1 MEYPGVRLGQRGGLY
16 DLYQYYLGGGDQA
29 TGDEGPVTTVSMPV
43 TTGGGGGGQTNSMG
57 VDSNRIK
64 QPTGSPFTSFEQNRA
79 DAGAGYYGSP
89 QYTGGFAG
97 DITQTGP
104 GREFIYDPSG
114 RSYDDKGIMTG
125 VEEDP
130 GFLAKIREGILDNP
144 LFAAASSF
152 ASPFVTAGKSILDKF
167 GEMLPINMRAITEQQ
182 GLQQGTAIDDIG
194 RVAFQDFGIRED
206 GTYGAL
212 SRDDPRNIFAGLN
225 YSMIDQSTIDKMK
238 NRLNKTIA
246 KTTDENKLNTYRN
259 RLKIIDQAW
268 STKQKVDDISKEIYR
283 KKKNQGFTKGTTAGP
298 SGFIGLSKGM
308 DVSIQDYDDAGTY
321 VVPKKTT
328 STVVQ
333 DAGKDRRTPT
343 PKSTPKKSSGSYSRS
358 YNPGAGGVVQHSGGG
373 GGGGGGGSTSSKS
386 ASKSTRGNNPWGRK
400 DGGLVTRKPYGDGGI
415 VDLL

>member
-1 MEYPGVRLGQRGGLY
+1 LY

-57 VDSNRIK
+57 VDLNRIK

-79 DAGAGYYGSP
+79 NAGAGYYGSP
-89 QYTGGFAG
+89 QYIGGFAG

-104 GREFIYDPSG
+104 GREFIYDASG
-114 RSYDDKGIMTG
+114 RSYDDRGIMATG

-130 GFLAKIREGILDNP
+130 GLLAKIRSGILDNP
-144 LFAAASSF
+144 LFAAAASF
-152 ASPFVTAGKSILDKF
+152 ASPFVTAGKSILSDF

-182 GLQQGTAIDDIG
+182 GLQQGIAIDDIG

-212 SRDDPRNIFAGLN
+212 SRDDPRNIFSGLN
-225 YSMIDQSTIDKMK
+225 YNMIDQSTIDKMK
-238 NRLNKTIA
+238 DRINKTIA
-246 KTTDENKLNTYRN
+246 KTTDKNKLNIYKN
-259 RLKIIDQAW
+259 RLDIIDQAW
-268 STKQKVDDISKEIYR
+268 SNKQKVDDVSKEIYR

-298 SGFIGLSKGM
+298 SGFIGLSEDM

-321 VVPKKTT
+321 TPKSTT
-328 STVVQ
+328 SFTSRPGG
-333 DAGKDRRTPT
+333 ADRDPA
-343 PKSTPKKSSGSYSRS
+343 PKSTPKKSFD
-358 YNPGAGGVVQHSGGG
+358 PGRGYVDQGGQGEF
-373 GGGGGGGSTSSKS
+373 GGGSTSSKS
-386 ASKSTRGNNPWGRK
+386 ASKSTRSTSPSWGR
-400 DGGLVTRKPYGDGGI
+400 DFHGANGGI

>member
-29 TGDEGPVTTVSMPV
+29 TGNEGPVTTVSMPV

-79 DAGAGYYGSP
+79 DAGSS
-89 QYTGGFAG
+89 QYTGGFAL
-97 DITQTGP
+97 P
-104 GREFIYDPSG
+104 G
-114 RSYDDKGIMTG
+114 GIMTG

-152 ASPFVTAGKSILDKF
+152 ASPFVTAGKSILNKF

-194 RVAFQDFGIRED
+194 RVAYQDFGIRED

-268 STKQKVDDISKEIYR
+268 NTKQKVDDVSKEIYR

-333 DAGKDRRTPT
+333 DAGKDRRAPT

-373 GGGGGGGSTSSKS
+373 GSTSSKS
-386 ASKSTRGNNPWGRK
+386 ASKSTRGNNPWGLK